1 MSHEKNPYV
10 LLVME
15 HDEIRDV
22 IFEENLSRCTPQE
35 HPRAFVTGGQPGAGK
50 SLLAELAKN
59 ELREQGGYL
68 VIDADRYRNK
78 HPQYGYLQQ
87 TEPTQAANYVHK
99 DAGMWATE
107 LKDRGVQERF
117 NLLIDQ
123 TSKDPDALVK
133 LGKGL
138 HEAGYRVELHVLAV
152 NAQISEQRIH
162 SRYENQM
169 AVAGF
174 GRFSTKDNHDFAY
187 NALPETV
194 GVVQAKEAVD
204 RIVLYDKNCQAFYHN
219 ELRAGQWSN
228 AENAAEALELERNK
242 PMTMQEQGEFS
253 KMYDKLVSM
262 AEARNAPSDELQ
274 TLRSLQKQAHSMR
287 QEALKTPIDE
297 RPKANFS
304 MSSKPSMRIK

>member
-1 MSHEKNPYV
+1 MSHDKAPYV

-35 HPRAFVTGGQPGAGK
+35 IPRAFVTGGQPGAGK
-50 SLLAELAKN
+50 SLLAEIAKN
-59 ELREQGGYL
+59 ELRGVGGYL

-99 DAGMWATE
+99 DAGLWATE
-107 LKDRGVQERF
+107 LKDRGMQERF

-123 TSKDPDALVK
+123 TSKDPEALVN
-133 LGKGL
+133 LGNSL

-169 AVAGF
+169 AIAGF
-174 GRFSTKDNHDFAY
+174 GRFATKDNHDFAY
-187 NALPETV
+187 DALPKTV
-194 GVVQAKEAVD
+194 SAAQATAAVD
-204 RIVLYDKNCQAFYHN
+204 RIVLYDKNCKPFYHN
-219 ELRAGQWSN
+219 ELREGKWLNSAN
-228 AENAAEALELERNK
+228 ASEALEQERNK
-242 PMTMQEQGEFS
+242 PMTMQEQGEFVQT
-253 KMYDKLVSM
+253 YDKLVSM
-262 AEARNAPSDELQ
+262 AQARNAPTDELQ
-274 TLRSLQKQAHSMR
+274 TLQSLQEQAHSMR
-287 QEALKTPIDE
+287 QKTLKTPIEE
-297 RPKANFS
+297 RPKAGFS
-304 MSSKPSMRIK
+304 MSGKPSMRFK